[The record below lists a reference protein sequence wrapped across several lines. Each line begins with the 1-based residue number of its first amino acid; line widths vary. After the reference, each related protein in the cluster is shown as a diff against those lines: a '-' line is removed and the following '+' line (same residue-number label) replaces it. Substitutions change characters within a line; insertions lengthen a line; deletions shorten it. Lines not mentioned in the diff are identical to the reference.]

1 MVEKWDDK
9 DKGERMI
16 MKGKWKTRAMAF
28 VMAFSMGMSSMI
40 SSSVYAAA
48 EQPETKVETETQVF
62 EEQTEEK
69 VRAEDIVKD
78 VSDKE
83 FRVETSMEG
92 ISYDPERESVLLSE
106 IKDQDGG
113 SFQPENPGVYYAQY
127 LVTPKDGSEPY
138 MIGRTIT
145 LTDTEGLA
153 HSESNGGE
161 KQKEETSSEEDSEQ
175 PLPVEI
181 TSSQPEDTPDVLA
194 ELERD
199 IEEGNVMMLS
209 AADGMGKSETVHLNK
224 GRTIYYP
231 DYLGNYLTCLFT
243 VNGKLA
249 YCLESHRASPPTGDY
264 VADILESNKNLQKV
278 LYYGYG
284 GAGDIT
290 GSYLSG
296 KSDDEKY
303 VYTHL
308 AASYAYCGDLAFT
321 GCPYENLVNAGVIAY
336 INHLFGMEEP
346 PKGELSF
353 SNANVTAVREGDIQ
367 KTPDI
372 TLNGDHRNKIT
383 IPVPQGVT
391 GYNKSKGTNVSGG
404 NLEVYGGDTFYL
416 QAPLTVTG
424 KWESGQLYGS
434 VRESWKTLVLTSTG
448 GNNQDIGAFISEK
461 AAPVS
466 FDIQWLNLARVKIL
480 KKDAETGN
488 PLDGA
493 VYGVYKNSTCTD
505 QLLTIAMT
513 GEDGISYS
521 DYFDAA
527 LETVYVKEITAPN
540 GYAINKTVY
549 PVHVS
554 AGSSVE
560 VEAVNTSVKGKI
572 TVKKQDVDTGDFLP
586 QGDAKLDG
594 AVYGLY
600 AKEDIQKPDGTG
612 VLYKAGSL
620 IQEKT
625 FGKSGEIVFEN
636 VYLGAMYVKEIAAPE
651 GYLLDETEYDAT
663 LIYEGQE
670 KPIVV
675 KALTVKEKVKK
686 QAFQIIKISED
697 GDQTETDLVEGAEF
711 TIYLV
716 SNLSK
721 VKDGT
726 LKPGNGSEFTPED
739 FIGYD
744 FTDEEVAV
752 TYEDGKEIEVPV
764 LVTDKKGYAK
774 SVELPYGQ
782 YVVAETKTP
791 ENLKQVHPFLVTVNE
806 DSRDPQ
812 EWRVFDDR
820 PFEFML
826 KIIKKDAETD
836 HNVLN
841 NSATYKIWDFEKKA
855 YVEQMV
861 YYPEKEKISEFST
874 NADGYL
880 ILPEELKAGHY
891 RIEEI
896 QAPDGYV
903 RQGYEEEQTKAI
915 EIVINSDTPHQIDP
929 DTGAYI
935 VEVVQYNEVQT
946 GHLTLQKVG
955 EQLKTV
961 KDENLL
967 EKAKKFFVTL
977 KDMVM
982 GEVSVESGLEKK
994 FIYEESGVEGAVFE
1008 LHAKETIYTPD
1019 GAVDENGNR
1028 IIRYEKD
1035 ALVAT
1040 LTTDE
1045 DGKAEIGELP
1055 LGSYYLKET
1064 TAGDHFVLNPEQ
1076 KEFTL
1081 SAEDD
1086 TVSVVYEGVTYKNER
1101 QKIQISVEKKNSVT
1115 KEALEGVVFGL
1126 YAGEDIKNTQGK
1138 VVVEKDTL
1146 LETKATDQEGR
1157 LTFESDLWHGHYYVK
1172 EDQHLPGYLPNDEIW
1187 EIDAT
1192 YEDQN
1197 LPAILLEKEVEN
1209 QPTESYFTKT
1219 DIVTGEPVE
1228 GAKLQILDE
1237 EGTVVREWITTK
1249 EEHLEYALP
1258 AGNYILHEEL
1268 PPLEDGYV
1276 SAEDV
1281 SFEVKEDGTI
1291 TKVEMKDDFSK
1302 VDISKTD
1309 ITGDTELVG
1318 VKLQVLNSKEEV
1330 LDEWISDGTEHPI
1343 EYLPVG
1349 EELTLR
1355 ETQTI
1360 SGYTLAEDVKFTLE
1374 DTGEVQKVSM
1384 KNEFVYGKIFLRKTD
1399 LQSGDALAG
1408 AEFEIRNKTTNEV
1421 AGVLKTDQNG
1431 QAESEELLIGSYNE
1445 KGIKELFQ
1453 YEVVETKAPEG
1464 YQLDSRPHPV
1474 TFDLEGEKDGEIL
1487 VELDVTNQRI
1497 PTDAP
1502 KTGDDTVSP
1511 MLLLGI
1517 CAVCTGILIGCFVYR
1532 KKKQETDEKEEN

>member
-1 MVEKWDDK
+1 
-9 DKGERMI
+9 

-28 VMAFSMGMSSMI
+28 VMAFTMGMSSMI
-40 SSSVYAAA
+40 PSSVYAAA

-62 EEQTEEK
+62 EEHTEEK

-83 FRVETSMEG
+83 FRIETSMEG

-113 SFQPENPGVYYAQY
+113 SFQPEKPAVYYAQY

-161 KQKEETSSEEDSEQ
+161 KQKEDTSSEEDSEQ

-199 IEEGNVMMLS
+199 IEEGNVMMFS

-560 VEAVNTSVKGKI
+560 VEAVDTPVKGKI
-572 TVKKQDVDTGDFLP
+572 TVKKQDVDTGYFLS
-586 QGDAKLDG
+586 QGDAKLEG
-594 AVYGLY
+594 AVYGLF

-670 KPIVV
+670 KAIVV

-806 DSRDPQ
+806 DSREPQ

-836 HNVLN
+836 HKVLN

-874 NADGYL
+874 NTYGYL

-903 RQGYEEEQTKAI
+903 RQGYEEEPTKAI

-935 VEVVQYNEVQT
+935 VEVVQYNEAQT

-1019 GAVDENGNR
+1019 GAVDENGDR

-1101 QKIQISVEKKNSVT
+1101 QKIQISVEKKDSVS

-1126 YAGEDIKNTQGK
+1126 YAGEDIKNMQGK

-1146 LETKATDQEGR
+1146 LETKATDPEGK
-1157 LTFESDLWHGHYYVK
+1157 LTFDSDLWHGHYYVK
-1172 EDQHLPGYLPNDEIW
+1172 EEQHLPGYLPNDEIW

-1197 LPAILLEKEVEN
+1197 LPAIFLEKEVEN

-1258 AGNYILHEEL
+1258 VGNYILHEEL

-1330 LDEWISDGTEHPI
+1330 LDEWISDGTEHRI

-1374 DTGEVQKVSM
+1374 DTG
-1384 KNEFVYGKIFLRKTD
+1384 
-1399 LQSGDALAG
+1399 
-1408 AEFEIRNKTTNEV
+1408 
-1421 AGVLKTDQNG
+1421 
-1431 QAESEELLIGSYNE
+1431 
-1445 KGIKELFQ
+1445 
-1453 YEVVETKAPEG
+1453 
-1464 YQLDSRPHPV
+1464 
-1474 TFDLEGEKDGEIL
+1474 
-1487 VELDVTNQRI
+1487 
-1497 PTDAP
+1497 
-1502 KTGDDTVSP
+1502 
-1511 MLLLGI
+1511 
-1517 CAVCTGILIGCFVYR
+1517 
-1532 KKKQETDEKEEN
+1532 

>member
-1 MVEKWDDK
+1 
-9 DKGERMI
+9 MI

-161 KQKEETSSEEDSEQ
+161 KQKEDTSSEEESEQ

-199 IEEGNVMMLS
+199 IEEGNVMMFS

-826 KIIKKDAETD
+826 KIIKKDAETY

-935 VEVVQYNEVQT
+935 VE
-946 GHLTLQKVG
+946 
-955 EQLKTV
+955 
-961 KDENLL
+961 
-967 EKAKKFFVTL
+967 
-977 KDMVM
+977 
-982 GEVSVESGLEKK
+982 
-994 FIYEESGVEGAVFE
+994 
-1008 LHAKETIYTPD
+1008 
-1019 GAVDENGNR
+1019 
-1028 IIRYEKD
+1028 
-1035 ALVAT
+1035 
-1040 LTTDE
+1040 
-1045 DGKAEIGELP
+1045 
-1055 LGSYYLKET
+1055 
-1064 TAGDHFVLNPEQ
+1064 
-1076 KEFTL
+1076 
-1081 SAEDD
+1081 
-1086 TVSVVYEGVTYKNER
+1086 
-1101 QKIQISVEKKNSVT
+1101 
-1115 KEALEGVVFGL
+1115 
-1126 YAGEDIKNTQGK
+1126 
-1138 VVVEKDTL
+1138 
-1146 LETKATDQEGR
+1146 
-1157 LTFESDLWHGHYYVK
+1157 
-1172 EDQHLPGYLPNDEIW
+1172 DQHLPGYLPNDEIW

-1258 AGNYILHEEL
+1258 AGNYFLHEEL

-1291 TKVEMKDDFSK
+1291 TKVEMQDDFSK

-1330 LDEWISDGTEHPI
+1330 LDEWISDGTEHRI

-1464 YQLDSRPHPV
+1464 YQLDSTPHPV

-1517 CAVCTGILIGCFVYR
+1517 CAVCAGILIGCFVYR

>member
-1 MVEKWDDK
+1 MV
-9 DKGERMI
+9 
-16 MKGKWKTRAMAF
+16 
-28 VMAFSMGMSSMI
+28 
-40 SSSVYAAA
+40 
-48 EQPETKVETETQVF
+48 
-62 EEQTEEK
+62 
-69 VRAEDIVKD
+69 
-78 VSDKE
+78 
-83 FRVETSMEG
+83 
-92 ISYDPERESVLLSE
+92 
-106 IKDQDGG
+106 
-113 SFQPENPGVYYAQY
+113 
-127 LVTPKDGSEPY
+127 
-138 MIGRTIT
+138 
-145 LTDTEGLA
+145 
-153 HSESNGGE
+153 
-161 KQKEETSSEEDSEQ
+161 
-175 PLPVEI
+175 
-181 TSSQPEDTPDVLA
+181 
-194 ELERD
+194 
-199 IEEGNVMMLS
+199 
-209 AADGMGKSETVHLNK
+209 
-224 GRTIYYP
+224 
-231 DYLGNYLTCLFT
+231 
-243 VNGKLA
+243 
-249 YCLESHRASPPTGDY
+249 
-264 VADILESNKNLQKV
+264 
-278 LYYGYG
+278 
-284 GAGDIT
+284 
-290 GSYLSG
+290 
-296 KSDDEKY
+296 
-303 VYTHL
+303 
-308 AASYAYCGDLAFT
+308 
-321 GCPYENLVNAGVIAY
+321 
-336 INHLFGMEEP
+336 
-346 PKGELSF
+346 
-353 SNANVTAVREGDIQ
+353 
-367 KTPDI
+367 
-372 TLNGDHRNKIT
+372 
-383 IPVPQGVT
+383 
-391 GYNKSKGTNVSGG
+391 
-404 NLEVYGGDTFYL
+404 
-416 QAPLTVTG
+416 
-424 KWESGQLYGS
+424 
-434 VRESWKTLVLTSTG
+434 
-448 GNNQDIGAFISEK
+448 
-461 AAPVS
+461 
-466 FDIQWLNLARVKIL
+466 LNL
-480 KKDAETGN
+480 
-488 PLDGA
+488 
-493 VYGVYKNSTCTD
+493 
-505 QLLTIAMT
+505 
-513 GEDGISYS
+513 
-521 DYFDAA
+521 
-527 LETVYVKEITAPN
+527 
-540 GYAINKTVY
+540 
-549 PVHVS
+549 
-554 AGSSVE
+554 
-560 VEAVNTSVKGKI
+560 
-572 TVKKQDVDTGDFLP
+572 
-586 QGDAKLDG
+586 
-594 AVYGLY
+594 
-600 AKEDIQKPDGTG
+600 
-612 VLYKAGSL
+612 
-620 IQEKT
+620 
-625 FGKSGEIVFEN
+625 
-636 VYLGAMYVKEIAAPE
+636 
-651 GYLLDETEYDAT
+651 
-663 LIYEGQE
+663 
-670 KPIVV
+670 
-675 KALTVKEKVKK
+675 
-686 QAFQIIKISED
+686 
-697 GDQTETDLVEGAEF
+697 
-711 TIYLV
+711 
-716 SNLSK
+716 
-721 VKDGT
+721 
-726 LKPGNGSEFTPED
+726 PGR

-764 LVTDKKGYAK
+764 LVTDKKRICQERGTSIWTVCGCRDQNTGK
-774 SVELPYGQ
+774 S
-782 YVVAETKTP
+782 ETSPSVFGNCKRR
-791 ENLKQVHPFLVTVNE
+791 QQR
-806 DSRDPQ
+806 SAG
-812 EWRVFDDR
+812 WRVFDDR

-935 VEVVQYNEVQT
+935 VEVVQYNEAQT

-1019 GAVDENGNR
+1019 GAVDENGDR

-1101 QKIQISVEKKNSVT
+1101 QKIQISVEKKDSVS

-1126 YAGEDIKNTQGK
+1126 YAGEDIKNMQGK

-1146 LETKATDQEGR
+1146 LETKATDPEGK
-1157 LTFESDLWHGHYYVK
+1157 LTFDSDLWHGHYYVK
-1172 EDQHLPGYLPNDEIW
+1172 EEQHLPGYLPNDEIW

-1197 LPAILLEKEVEN
+1197 LPAIFLEKEVEN

-1249 EEHLEYALP
+1249 EEHLEYALL

-1330 LDEWISDGTEHPI
+1330 LDEWISDGTEHRI

-1360 SGYTLAEDVKFTLE
+1360 SGYTLAEDVKFT
-1374 DTGEVQKVSM
+1374 
-1384 KNEFVYGKIFLRKTD
+1384 
-1399 LQSGDALAG
+1399 
-1408 AEFEIRNKTTNEV
+1408 
-1421 AGVLKTDQNG
+1421 
-1431 QAESEELLIGSYNE
+1431 
-1445 KGIKELFQ
+1445 
-1453 YEVVETKAPEG
+1453 
-1464 YQLDSRPHPV
+1464 
-1474 TFDLEGEKDGEIL
+1474 
-1487 VELDVTNQRI
+1487 
-1497 PTDAP
+1497 
-1502 KTGDDTVSP
+1502 
-1511 MLLLGI
+1511 
-1517 CAVCTGILIGCFVYR
+1517 
-1532 KKKQETDEKEEN
+1532 

>member
-1 MVEKWDDK
+1 M
-9 DKGERMI
+9 
-16 MKGKWKTRAMAF
+16 
-28 VMAFSMGMSSMI
+28 
-40 SSSVYAAA
+40 
-48 EQPETKVETETQVF
+48 
-62 EEQTEEK
+62 
-69 VRAEDIVKD
+69 
-78 VSDKE
+78 
-83 FRVETSMEG
+83 
-92 ISYDPERESVLLSE
+92 
-106 IKDQDGG
+106 
-113 SFQPENPGVYYAQY
+113 
-127 LVTPKDGSEPY
+127 
-138 MIGRTIT
+138 
-145 LTDTEGLA
+145 
-153 HSESNGGE
+153 
-161 KQKEETSSEEDSEQ
+161 
-175 PLPVEI
+175 
-181 TSSQPEDTPDVLA
+181 
-194 ELERD
+194 
-199 IEEGNVMMLS
+199 
-209 AADGMGKSETVHLNK
+209 
-224 GRTIYYP
+224 
-231 DYLGNYLTCLFT
+231 
-243 VNGKLA
+243 
-249 YCLESHRASPPTGDY
+249 
-264 VADILESNKNLQKV
+264 
-278 LYYGYG
+278 
-284 GAGDIT
+284 
-290 GSYLSG
+290 
-296 KSDDEKY
+296 
-303 VYTHL
+303 
-308 AASYAYCGDLAFT
+308 
-321 GCPYENLVNAGVIAY
+321 
-336 INHLFGMEEP
+336 
-346 PKGELSF
+346 
-353 SNANVTAVREGDIQ
+353 
-367 KTPDI
+367 
-372 TLNGDHRNKIT
+372 
-383 IPVPQGVT
+383 
-391 GYNKSKGTNVSGG
+391 
-404 NLEVYGGDTFYL
+404 
-416 QAPLTVTG
+416 
-424 KWESGQLYGS
+424 
-434 VRESWKTLVLTSTG
+434 
-448 GNNQDIGAFISEK
+448 
-461 AAPVS
+461 
-466 FDIQWLNLARVKIL
+466 
-480 KKDAETGN
+480 
-488 PLDGA
+488 
-493 VYGVYKNSTCTD
+493 
-505 QLLTIAMT
+505 
-513 GEDGISYS
+513 
-521 DYFDAA
+521 
-527 LETVYVKEITAPN
+527 
-540 GYAINKTVY
+540 
-549 PVHVS
+549 
-554 AGSSVE
+554 
-560 VEAVNTSVKGKI
+560 
-572 TVKKQDVDTGDFLP
+572 
-586 QGDAKLDG
+586 
-594 AVYGLY
+594 
-600 AKEDIQKPDGTG
+600 
-612 VLYKAGSL
+612 
-620 IQEKT
+620 
-625 FGKSGEIVFEN
+625 
-636 VYLGAMYVKEIAAPE
+636 
-651 GYLLDETEYDAT
+651 
-663 LIYEGQE
+663 
-670 KPIVV
+670 
-675 KALTVKEKVKK
+675 
-686 QAFQIIKISED
+686 
-697 GDQTETDLVEGAEF
+697 
-711 TIYLV
+711 
-716 SNLSK
+716 
-721 VKDGT
+721 
-726 LKPGNGSEFTPED
+726 
-739 FIGYD
+739 
-744 FTDEEVAV
+744 
-752 TYEDGKEIEVPV
+752 
-764 LVTDKKGYAK
+764 
-774 SVELPYGQ
+774 
-782 YVVAETKTP
+782 
-791 ENLKQVHPFLVTVNE
+791 VTVNE

-826 KIIKKDAETD
+826 KIIKKDAETY

-1126 YAGEDIKNTQGK
+1126 YAGEDIKNMQGK

-1258 AGNYILHEEL
+1258 AGNYFLHEEL

-1291 TKVEMKDDFSK
+1291 TKVEMQDDFSK

-1330 LDEWISDGTEHPI
+1330 LDEWISDGTEHRI

-1464 YQLDSRPHPV
+1464 YQLDSTPHPV

-1517 CAVCTGILIGCFVYR
+1517 CAVCAGILIGCFVYR

>member
-1 MVEKWDDK
+1 
-9 DKGERMI
+9 MI

-161 KQKEETSSEEDSEQ
+161 KQKEDTSSEEESEQ

-199 IEEGNVMMLS
+199 IEEGNVMMFS

-716 SNLSK
+716 SNDEFSDKQALNYIQEYAKMFDLDEKSGIELTESKPKITDNYAIPSAIGQGTNNFSTVQLGRYVTTLANEGTSFQLSLIDKIDGVETSSK
-721 VKDGT
+721 VESQIEINKRSWEGVHAGMELYAQSTGIFDGFPISVAGKSGT
-726 LKPGNGSEFTPED
+726 AQEVKNRPDHGL
-739 FIGYD
+739 FIGYAPAD
-744 FTDEEVAV
+744 DPEIAVAV
-752 TYEDGKEIEVPV
+752 RI
-764 LVTDKKGYAK
+764 
-774 SVELPYGQ
+774 
-782 YVVAETKTP
+782 
-791 ENLKQVHPFLVTVNE
+791 VN
-806 DSRDPQ
+806 
-812 EWRVFDDR
+812 
-820 PFEFML
+820 
-826 KIIKKDAETD
+826 
-836 HNVLN
+836 
-841 NSATYKIWDFEKKA
+841 
-855 YVEQMV
+855 
-861 YYPEKEKISEFST
+861 
-874 NADGYL
+874 
-880 ILPEELKAGHY
+880 
-891 RIEEI
+891 
-896 QAPDGYV
+896 
-903 RQGYEEEQTKAI
+903 GYE
-915 EIVINSDTPHQIDP
+915 
-929 DTGAYI
+929 
-935 VEVVQYNEVQT
+935 
-946 GHLTLQKVG
+946 
-955 EQLKTV
+955 
-961 KDENLL
+961 
-967 EKAKKFFVTL
+967 
-977 KDMVM
+977 
-982 GEVSVESGLEKK
+982 
-994 FIYEESGVEGAVFE
+994 
-1008 LHAKETIYTPD
+1008 
-1019 GAVDENGNR
+1019 
-1028 IIRYEKD
+1028 
-1035 ALVAT
+1035 
-1040 LTTDE
+1040 
-1045 DGKAEIGELP
+1045 
-1055 LGSYYLKET
+1055 
-1064 TAGDHFVLNPEQ
+1064 
-1076 KEFTL
+1076 
-1081 SAEDD
+1081 
-1086 TVSVVYEGVTYKNER
+1086 
-1101 QKIQISVEKKNSVT
+1101 
-1115 KEALEGVVFGL
+1115 
-1126 YAGEDIKNTQGK
+1126 
-1138 VVVEKDTL
+1138 
-1146 LETKATDQEGR
+1146 
-1157 LTFESDLWHGHYYVK
+1157 
-1172 EDQHLPGYLPNDEIW
+1172 
-1187 EIDAT
+1187 
-1192 YEDQN
+1192 
-1197 LPAILLEKEVEN
+1197 
-1209 QPTESYFTKT
+1209 
-1219 DIVTGEPVE
+1219 
-1228 GAKLQILDE
+1228 
-1237 EGTVVREWITTK
+1237 
-1249 EEHLEYALP
+1249 
-1258 AGNYILHEEL
+1258 AGNAVECGKNI
-1268 PPLEDGYV
+1268 
-1276 SAEDV
+1276 
-1281 SFEVKEDGTI
+1281 FEYYFG
-1291 TKVEMKDDFSK
+1291 
-1302 VDISKTD
+1302 
-1309 ITGDTELVG
+1309 
-1318 VKLQVLNSKEEV
+1318 
-1330 LDEWISDGTEHPI
+1330 I
-1343 EYLPVG
+1343 E
-1349 EELTLR
+1349 
-1355 ETQTI
+1355 
-1360 SGYTLAEDVKFTLE
+1360 
-1374 DTGEVQKVSM
+1374 
-1384 KNEFVYGKIFLRKTD
+1384 
-1399 LQSGDALAG
+1399 
-1408 AEFEIRNKTTNEV
+1408 
-1421 AGVLKTDQNG
+1421 
-1431 QAESEELLIGSYNE
+1431 
-1445 KGIKELFQ
+1445 
-1453 YEVVETKAPEG
+1453 
-1464 YQLDSRPHPV
+1464 
-1474 TFDLEGEKDGEIL
+1474 
-1487 VELDVTNQRI
+1487 
-1497 PTDAP
+1497 
-1502 KTGDDTVSP
+1502 
-1511 MLLLGI
+1511 
-1517 CAVCTGILIGCFVYR
+1517 
-1532 KKKQETDEKEEN
+1532 

>member
-161 KQKEETSSEEDSEQ
+161 KQKEDTSSEEDSEQ

-572 TVKKQDVDTGDFLP
+572 TVKKQDVD
-586 QGDAKLDG
+586 
-594 AVYGLY
+594 
-600 AKEDIQKPDGTG
+600 
-612 VLYKAGSL
+612 
-620 IQEKT
+620 
-625 FGKSGEIVFEN
+625 
-636 VYLGAMYVKEIAAPE
+636 
-651 GYLLDETEYDAT
+651 
-663 LIYEGQE
+663 
-670 KPIVV
+670 
-675 KALTVKEKVKK
+675 
-686 QAFQIIKISED
+686 
-697 GDQTETDLVEGAEF
+697 
-711 TIYLV
+711 
-716 SNLSK
+716 
-721 VKDGT
+721 
-726 LKPGNGSEFTPED
+726 
-739 FIGYD
+739 
-744 FTDEEVAV
+744 
-752 TYEDGKEIEVPV
+752 
-764 LVTDKKGYAK
+764 
-774 SVELPYGQ
+774 GQ

-791 ENLKQVHPFLVTVNE
+791 ENLKQIHPFLVTVNE